1 MFLLTLYISSC
12 LSTSGKALKYGQFR
26 KTPSRDNSRFPR
38 VSAIIKTVAGEI
50 FMIHLTDEQI
60 DTLNR
65 EALVVIVSSLQSE
78 VDSFKSQLESAN
90 EKLYS
95 ARNPRVT

>member
-1 MFLLTLYISSC
+1 
-12 LSTSGKALKYGQFR
+12 
-26 KTPSRDNSRFPR
+26 
-38 VSAIIKTVAGEI
+38 
-50 FMIHLTDEQI
+50 MIHLTDEQI